1 MESKEDVGKWENSE
15 LESSIPWCLI
25 ATKQSLIIR

>member
-25 ATKQSLIIR
+25 ATKRV